1 MAKQGQPPD
10 LDEVLNDLLRKFGL
24 GGDKKRPGSATDRSA
39 SNRHSGSTMR
49 DAAIR
54 RNALSERGS
63 SPSQK
68 SGGRISPSATPPPFS
83 QSEHTKVRLRR
94 KPKQPFVFYLF
105 LVVFAFLFFRD
116 MFPDLLSTLS
126 STFQGAF
133 NDLVNDVSRSE
144 QDWSLSAESEYPAVV
159 ESVLAFFGELS
170 MFESMGF
177 ALLIGGV
184 ILLFLFLRA
193 FVRIVPQ
200 NEAFIVERLGKYD
213 RTLLAGF
220 HITIPVV
227 ERVAYKHSLK
237 EYAIDVASQHAITRD
252 NVVLGIDGVLYLKIM
267 DPRAASYG
275 VDNLEFAITQ
285 LAQTSMRAEIG
296 KLSLDD
302 TFESRENVN
311 AKVTQAIDEA
321 SEAWGTKVLRYE
333 VKDITPPASILEEM
347 EKQMGAER
355 QRRVDVTTSEGY
367 RQAQINQAE
376 GDREAQILRA
386 QGIAESMTIEATARA
401 EAIRKISE
409 AINAEGG
416 SAAVAQQLAEQY
428 VSAFDKL
435 AREGTI
441 ALLPGDGADV
451 ASMVAKAYTAFDGL
465 KDIVGKPGAASGSF
479 GERE

>member
-1 MAKQGQPPD
+1 MAKKGGPPD
-10 LDEVLNDLLRKFGL
+10 LDQVLKDAMRAIA
-24 GGDKKRPGSATDRSA
+24 KRGA
-39 SNRHSGSTMR
+39 SNRENTANAQDTGATYTRNSSDSVDKRFDTQMESEPHHSQAPSR
-49 DAAIR
+49 AKR
-54 RNALSERGS
+54 RR
-63 SPSQK
+63 
-68 SGGRISPSATPPPFS
+68 PPY
-83 QSEHTKVRLRR
+83 
-94 KPKQPFVFYLF
+94 VFYILILF
-105 LVVFAFLFFRD
+105 GLYSAVSNFA
-116 MFPDLLSTLS
+116 PDLLQYFKRTK
-126 STFQGAF
+126 
-133 NDLVNDVSRSE
+133 LVTAPDG
-144 QDWSLSAESEYPAVV
+144 LVV
-159 ESVLAFFGELS
+159 PTSIPIIEKIREFIGEFS

-177 ALLIGGV
+177 ALLVGAV
-184 ILLFLFLRA
+184 ILLILFLRS

-200 NEAFIVERLGKYD
+200 NEAFVVERLGKYD

-220 HITIPVV
+220 HITVPII

-267 DPRAASYG
+267 DARAASYG
-275 VDNLEFAITQ
+275 VENLQFAITQ

-302 TFESRENVN
+302 TFESREVIN
-311 AKVTQAIDEA
+311 AQVTRAIDEA

-355 QRRVDVTTSEGY
+355 QRRVAVTTSEGY
-367 RQAQINQAE
+367 RQAQINEAE

-386 QGIAESMTIEATARA
+386 QGTAESLTIEAAARA
-401 EAIRKISE
+401 ESIRQISA
-409 AINAEGG
+409 AINEDGG

-441 ALLPGDGADV
+441 ALLPGDGTDV

-465 KDIVGKPGAASGSF
+465 KGTVGATKKPVVRTPPQPSNAQ
-479 GERE
+479 